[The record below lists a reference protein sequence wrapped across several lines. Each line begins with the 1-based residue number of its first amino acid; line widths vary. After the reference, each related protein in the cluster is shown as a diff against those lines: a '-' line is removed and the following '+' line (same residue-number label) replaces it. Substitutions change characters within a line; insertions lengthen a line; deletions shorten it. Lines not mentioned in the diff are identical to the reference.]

1 MSKYEYTVNGVDYNV
16 EIESIENNIA
26 VVTVNGKT
34 FEIEMKE
41 AFKAPRHIE
50 KPQAPAAPK
59 AAPAPAPKAAPAAAP
74 VAAPAPAPASANGT
88 KVTAPLPGTIT
99 EVKVA
104 VGDVVKTGDTVVI
117 LEAMK
122 MQNNI
127 EAECDGTITAISVK
141 QGDTVLEGSTLVVIG

>member
-1 MSKYEYTVNGVDYNV
+1 MSKYQYTVNGVDYNV
-16 EIESIENNIA
+16 EIESIEANTAI
-26 VVTVNGKT
+26 VTVNGKT
-34 FEIEMKE
+34 FEIEMKQ
-41 AFKAPRHIE
+41 AFKAH
-50 KPQAPAAPK
+50 PQPAKVETSAPQ
-59 AAPAPAPKAAPAAAP
+59 AAPAPKPASPVAAPAAAP
-74 VAAPAPAPASANGT
+74 ATANGT

-127 EAECDGTITAISVK
+127 EAECDGTITAVSVR

>member
-1 MSKYEYTVNGVDYNV
+1 MSKYQYTVNGVDYNV
-16 EIESIENNIA
+16 EIESIEANTA

-34 FEIEMKE
+34 FEIEMKQ
-41 AFKAPRHIE
+41 AFKTHPQPAKVETSAP
-50 KPQAPAAPK
+50 Q
-59 AAPAPAPKAAPAAAP
+59 AAPAPKPAAAP
-74 VAAPAPAPASANGT
+74 VAAPAPATANGT

-127 EAECDGTITAISVK
+127 EAECDGTITAVSVR

>member
-1 MSKYEYTVNGVDYNV
+1 MSKYQYTVNGVDYNV
-16 EIESIENNIA
+16 EIESMEGNTA

-34 FEIEMKE
+34 FEIEMKQT
-41 AFKAPRHIE
+41 FKAH
-50 KPQAPAAPK
+50 PQPTKVETPAHKVAPAAQPS
-59 AAPAPAPKAAPAAAP
+59 AAPA
-74 VAAPAPAPASANGT
+74 VAPAPAPATANGT

-127 EAECDGTITAISVK
+127 EAECDGTITAVSVR

>member
-59 AAPAPAPKAAPAAAP
+59 AAPAPAPMAAPAAAP
-74 VAAPAPAPASANGT
+74 VAAPAAAPASANGT

>member
-1 MSKYEYTVNGVDYNV
+1 MSKYQYTVNGVDYNV
-16 EIESIENNIA
+16 EIESIEANTA

-34 FEIEMKE
+34 FEIEMKQT
-41 AFKAPRHIE
+41 FKAH
-50 KPQAPAAPK
+50 PQPAKVETSAPQ
-59 AAPAPAPKAAPAAAP
+59 AAPAPKPAAAP
-74 VAAPAPAPASANGT
+74 VAAPADAAAPATANGT

-127 EAECDGTITAISVK
+127 EAECDGTITAVSVR

>member
-16 EIESIENNIA
+16 EIESIEANTAI
-26 VVTVNGKT
+26 VTVNGKT

-41 AFKAPRHIE
+41 AFKAH
-50 KPQAPAAPK
+50 PQPAKVETSAPQ
-59 AAPAPAPKAAPAAAP
+59 AAPAPKPAAAP
-74 VAAPAPAPASANGT
+74 VAAPPAAPATANGT

-127 EAECDGTITAISVK
+127 EAECDGTITAVSVR

>member
-50 KPQAPAAPK
+50 
-59 AAPAPAPKAAPAAAP
+59 
-74 VAAPAPAPASANGT
+74 
-88 KVTAPLPGTIT
+88 
-99 EVKVA
+99 
-104 VGDVVKTGDTVVI
+104 
-117 LEAMK
+117 
-122 MQNNI
+122 
-127 EAECDGTITAISVK
+127 
-141 QGDTVLEGSTLVVIG
+141 

>member
-74 VAAPAPAPASANGT
+74 VPASANGT

>member
-59 AAPAPAPKAAPAAAP
+59 AAPAPAPKAAPAATP
-74 VAAPAPAPASANGT
+74 VAAPAPTSANGT

>member
-74 VAAPAPAPASANGT
+74 VAASAPASANGT

>member
-74 VAAPAPAPASANGT
+74 VASPAPASANGT

>member
-1 MSKYEYTVNGVDYNV
+1 MSKYQYTVNGVDYNV
-16 EIESIENNIA
+16 EIESIEANTAI
-26 VVTVNGKT
+26 VTVNGKT
-34 FEIEMKE
+34 FEIEMKQ
-41 AFKAPRHIE
+41 AFKAHPQPE
-50 KPQAPAAPK
+50 KVEMSAPQ
-59 AAPAPAPKAAPAAAP
+59 AAPAPKPAAAP
-74 VAAPAPAPASANGT
+74 VAAPAAAPATANGT

-127 EAECDGTITAISVK
+127 EAECDGTITAVSVR

>member
-50 KPQAPAAPK
+50 KPQASAAPK
-59 AAPAPAPKAAPAAAP
+59 AAPAPAPKAAP

>member
-74 VAAPAPAPASANGT
+74 VAAPATASANGT